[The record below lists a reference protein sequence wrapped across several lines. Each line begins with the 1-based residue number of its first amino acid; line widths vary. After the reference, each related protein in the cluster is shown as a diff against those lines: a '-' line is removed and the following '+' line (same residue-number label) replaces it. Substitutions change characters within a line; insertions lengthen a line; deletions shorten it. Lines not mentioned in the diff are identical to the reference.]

1 MAQQADKSPGLAL
14 ESGFRL
20 GQLMVEPTTG
30 VVTGPGGREKLDPK
44 VMDVLV
50 MLAQHAGRVVMR
62 EEMLSRLW
70 PDSVV
75 TDESL
80 SRCIYELRRQLS
92 LAGGDERYKAM
103 LETVPKRGYRL
114 KAGVLPLAADPAQ
127 APPSRPRRLLVA
139 VAAATVIVVAAA
151 VAWFGQGMV
160 SARENSVA
168 VLPFDDLSIGQDQRH
183 FSDGVSEE
191 IIDRLNKSRDLRV
204 IARKSSFSFR
214 DQVLSVPE
222 IAAQLGVTHVL
233 EGSVRTAGSQLRITA
248 RLVEAESN
256 SQLWSRTY
264 EREIGD
270 LFAVQDEIAGEVANA
285 LDATLAGSAKRAPVL
300 AAHNLFLQGQF
311 FYERRGPGDVERS
324 VSYYKQA
331 LKVDP
336 AYAKAWAALAGAY
349 SLLAYEGGMSRSEAL
364 EAQGEAARKAVDLD
378 PYLAAGHARLAQY
391 YWDIGDRPNS
401 YHIFDRAIELDPN
414 DLLVLTFAAGI
425 AMRDGDIDT
434 AIRRYDQV
442 VEREPRSASYRFNR
456 GIYLQA
462 ADRYPEAIAELEKAR
477 ELNPEFGWE
486 LDLAIARILVVQK
499 RLDEARAW
507 VEWLPEGEPMEHALA
522 LLYHAKGQNEEA
534 DEVLAHLAA
543 ESTSAVD
550 IRLAEVYA
558 FRGMTE
564 EAFTTLEGL
573 LEAIERDEPA
583 YASQV
588 WSWQVELRVSPFL
601 KSLHRDPRWDALLY
615 EPDTVRS

>member
-1 MAQQADKSPGLAL
+1 MAERADMTPGGGL

-20 GQLMVEPTTG
+20 DQLTVEPSAG
-30 VVTGPGGREKLDPK
+30 AVTGPGGLSKLDPK

-62 EEMLSRLW
+62 EDMLSRLW
-70 PDSVV
+70 PDAVV

-80 SRCIYELRRQLS
+80 SRCIYELRRQLTI
-92 LAGGDERYKAM
+92 AGKDERYKAM

-114 KAGVLPLAADPAQ
+114 NAKVLPLVADVAVPATRRSRWPLAAAG
-127 APPSRPRRLLVA
+127 AVALVA
-139 VAAATVIVVAAA
+139 AIAWLGWGIVSE
-151 VAWFGQGMV
+151 QPH
-160 SARENSVA
+160 SIA
-168 VLPFDDLSIGQDQRH
+168 VLPFDDLSSDRNQAH
-183 FSDGVSEE
+183 LSDGVSEE

-214 DQVLSVPE
+214 DRELSIPQ
-222 IAAQLGVTHVL
+222 IAEQLGVTHVL
-233 EGSVRTAGSQLRITA
+233 EGSVRTSGSQLRITA
-248 RLVEAESN
+248 RLVEAASD

-264 EREIGD
+264 ERRIGD
-270 LFAVQDEIAGEVANA
+270 LFAIQDEIAGEVASALNA
-285 LDATLAGSAKRAPVL
+285 ALAGRTERVPIVE
-300 AAHNLFLQGQF
+300 AHNLFLQGQF

-331 LKVDP
+331 LEVDP

-349 SLLAYEGGMSRSEAL
+349 SLLAYEELMPRRAAL

-378 PYLAAGHARLAQY
+378 PFLAAGHARLAQY
-391 YWDIGDRPNS
+391 YWDTGDRPNS
-401 YHIFDRAIELDPN
+401 YRIFDRAIELDPN

-425 AMRDGDIDT
+425 AMRNGDVDA
-434 AIRRYDQV
+434 AIRRYDQIV
-442 VEREPRSASYRFNR
+442 AREPRSASYHFNR

-462 ADRYPEAIAELEKAR
+462 ADRYPEATAELQRAKD
-477 ELNPEFGWE
+477 LNPDFGWE
-486 LDLAIARILVVQK
+486 LDLAIARILIVQK
-499 RLDEARAW
+499 RLDEARSLI
-507 VEWLPEGEPMEHALA
+507 ELLPEGEPLEHGLA
-522 LLYHAKGQNEEA
+522 LLYHAEGRKSQA
-534 DEVLAHLAA
+534 DEILAQLTRD
-543 ESTSAVD
+543 STAAVD

-558 FRGMTE
+558 YRGMTE
-564 EAFTTLEGL
+564 QAFSALKGL
-573 LEAIERDEPA
+573 LEAIERDEPDK
-583 YASQV
+583 ASQV

>member
-1 MAQQADKSPGLAL
+1 MPEQADMALGPAL

-20 GQLMVEPTTG
+20 DQVTVEPTTG
-30 VVTGPGGREKLDPK
+30 LVAGPAGREKLDPK

-50 MLAQHAGRVVMR
+50 MLAQHAGHVVMR
-62 EEMLSRLW
+62 EEMLTRLW

-114 KAGVLPLAADPAQ
+114 NSPVQPLVPAAGESPARR
-127 APPSRPRRLLVA
+127 SRWLL
-139 VAAATVIVVAAA
+139 VVAAA
-151 VAWFGQGMV
+151 AAAIVVATIAWFGQGMV

-168 VLPFDDLSIGQDQRH
+168 VLPFDDLSIGQDQGH

-214 DQVLSVPE
+214 DQTLSIQQ

-233 EGSVRTAGSQLRITA
+233 EGSVRTSGSQLRITA
-248 RLVEAESN
+248 RLVEAGSN

-270 LFAVQDEIAGEVANA
+270 LFAVQDEIAGEVASA
-285 LDATLAGSAKRAPVL
+285 LNATLAGSAERAPVL

-324 VSYYKQA
+324 VGYYKQA

-349 SLLAYEGGMSRSEAL
+349 SLLAYEGGMPRSEAL

-378 PYLAAGHARLAQY
+378 PHLATGHARLAQY
-391 YWDIGDRPNS
+391 YWDTGDRANS
-401 YHIFDRAIELDPN
+401 YRIFERAIALDPN
-414 DLLVLTFAAGI
+414 DLLVLNFEAGL
-425 AMRDGDIDT
+425 AMRNGEVDA
-434 AIRRYDQV
+434 AIRGYDQMV
-442 VEREPRSASYRFNR
+442 AREPRSASYRFNR

-462 ADRYPEAIAELEKAR
+462 ADRFAEAEAELLRAK
-477 ELNPEFGWE
+477 ELNTEFGWE
-486 LDLAIARILVVQK
+486 LDLAIARILIVQK
-499 RLDEARAW
+499 RLDEARALI
-507 VEWLPEGEPMEHALA
+507 EGLPEGEPLDNGLA
-522 LLYHAKGQNEEA
+522 LLYAAEGRTAEA

-550 IRLAEVYA
+550 VRLAEVYA

-564 EAFTTLEGL
+564 EAFNTLQGL

-583 YASQV
+583 NASQI

-601 KSLHRDPRWDALLY
+601 KSLHGDPRWDALLY
-615 EPDTVRS
+615 EPGTVRS

>member
-1 MAQQADKSPGLAL
+1 MAEQADISPGLAF

-20 GQLMVEPTTG
+20 DQVKVQPTTG

-50 MLAQHAGRVVMR
+50 MLAQRAGRVVMR
-62 EEMLSRLW
+62 EDMLSRLW

-80 SRCIYELRRQLS
+80 SRCIYELRRQLT

-103 LETVPKRGYRL
+103 LETVPKRGYCL
-114 KAGVLPLAADPAQ
+114 NVAVLPLTPVAGEAPARR
-127 APPSRPRRLLVA
+127 SRWFV
-139 VAAATVIVVAAA
+139 VAAAAAVVVIIAA
-151 VAWFGQGMV
+151 VAWFGKGMV

-168 VLPFDDLSIGQDQRH
+168 VLPFDDLSIGQDQGH

-191 IIDRLNKSRDLRV
+191 IIDRLNKSRDLKV

-214 DQVLSVPE
+214 DQTLSIPQ
-222 IAAQLGVTHVL
+222 IASQLGVTHVL
-233 EGSVRTAGSQLRITA
+233 EGSVRTSGSQLRITA
-248 RLVEAESN
+248 RLVEAASN

-264 EREIGD
+264 DRKIGD
-270 LFAVQDEIAGEVANA
+270 LFAVQDEIAGEVASA
-285 LDATLAGSAKRAPVL
+285 LNATLAGRPERAPAL
-300 AAHNLFLQGQF
+300 AAHNLFLQGQL

-349 SLLAYEGGMSRSEAL
+349 SLLAYEGRMPRAEAL

-378 PYLAAGHARLAQY
+378 PYLASGHARLAQH
-391 YWDIGDRPNS
+391 YWDTGDRANS
-401 YHIFDRAIELDPN
+401 YRIFDRAIELDPN

-425 AMRDGDIDT
+425 AMRNGDIDD
-434 AIRRYDQV
+434 AIRRYDQIV
-442 VEREPRSASYRFNR
+442 AREPRSASYHFNR

-462 ADRYPEAIAELEKAR
+462 ADRLPEATAELQRAK

-486 LDLAIARILVVQK
+486 LDLAVARILIVQK
-499 RLDEARAW
+499 RLVEARALI
-507 VEWLPEGEPMEHALA
+507 ERLPEGEPLDNGLA
-522 LLYHAKGQNEEA
+522 LLYAAEGRKTEA
-534 DEVLAHLAA
+534 DEVLAHLAG
-543 ESTSAVD
+543 ESTAAVD
-550 IRLAEVYA
+550 VRLAEVYA

-564 EAFTTLEGL
+564 EDFNTLQGL
-573 LEAIERDEPA
+573 LEAIERDNPA

-601 KSLHRDPRWDALLY
+601 KPLHGDPRWKALLY
-615 EPDTVRS
+615 EPGVVSS